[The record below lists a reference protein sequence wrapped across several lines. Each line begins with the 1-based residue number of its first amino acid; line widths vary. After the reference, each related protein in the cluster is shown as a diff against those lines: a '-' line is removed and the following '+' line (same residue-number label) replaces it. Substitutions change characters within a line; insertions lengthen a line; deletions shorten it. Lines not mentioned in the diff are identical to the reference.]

1 MIPFPL
7 FVLMIIHQFFFVLLL
22 VIIALVFY
30 KYNLS
35 LRNNLVII
43 NQGSNIWTNVKISA
57 GGEDFYFDEITNGES
72 KRLRFYSKS
81 EDGGSFEGVLNKV
94 NYKKSGISYFTPN
107 MSTKDKIIL
116 SDDGRINVM
125 PFPEG

>member
-1 MIPFPL
+1 MKNKSIASSSL
-7 FVLMIIHQFFFVLLL
+7 KFFSVLLL
-22 VIIALVFY
+22 VIVALVFY

-94 NYKKSGISYFTPN
+94 IYKKSGISYFTPN

-125 PFPEG
+125 PFPKG

>member
-1 MIPFPL
+1 MKNKSIVSSSL
-7 FVLMIIHQFFFVLLL
+7 KFFSVLLL

>member
-1 MIPFPL
+1 MKNKSIASSSL
-7 FVLMIIHQFFFVLLL
+7 KFFSVLLL

-116 SDDGRINVM
+116 SSYLGLV
-125 PFPEG
+125 

>member
-1 MIPFPL
+1 MKNKSIVSSSL
-7 FVLMIIHQFFFVLLL
+7 KFFSVLLL

-72 KRLRFYSKS
+72 KRIRFYSKS
-81 EDGGSFEGVLNKV
+81 EDGGSFEGVVNKV
-94 NYKKSGISYFTPN
+94 NYKKIGISYFTPN

>member
-1 MIPFPL
+1 MKNKSIASSSL
-7 FVLMIIHQFFFVLLL
+7 KFFSVLLL

-57 GGEDFYFDEITNGES
+57 GGENFYFDEITNGKS
-72 KRLRFYSKS
+72 KRLIVIV
-81 EDGGSFEGVLNKV
+81 VLL
-94 NYKKSGISYFTPN
+94 
-107 MSTKDKIIL
+107 STWFKD
-116 SDDGRINVM
+116 
-125 PFPEG
+125 

>member
-1 MIPFPL
+1 MKNKSIVSSSL
-7 FVLMIIHQFFFVLLL
+7 KFFSVLLL

-72 KRLRFYSKS
+72 KRIRFYSKS
-81 EDGGSFEGVLNKV
+81 EDGGSFEGVVNKV

>member
-1 MIPFPL
+1 MKNKSIVSFSL
-7 FVLMIIHQFFFVLLL
+7 KFLSVLLL

-57 GGEDFYFDEITNGES
+57 GGENFYFDEITNGES